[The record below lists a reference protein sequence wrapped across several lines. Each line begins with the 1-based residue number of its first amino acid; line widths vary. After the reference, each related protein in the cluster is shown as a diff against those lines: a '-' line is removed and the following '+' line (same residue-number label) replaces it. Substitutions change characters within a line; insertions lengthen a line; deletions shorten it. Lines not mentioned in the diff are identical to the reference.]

1 MHVHI
6 LLNVME
12 VFMNLDISI
21 NIYLK
26 KGGLMRTIMQNLK
39 LLAHSIGILMDVYQC
54 KKFYTKDLD

>member
-39 LLAHSIGILMDVYQC
+39 LLAHSIGILMDV
-54 KKFYTKDLD
+54 